1 MGGKNRI
8 AILLIFG
15 IITASGACS
24 AVVNAQETKKYIL
37 SVTPQFNPSDVIT
50 IGGTCEWSWPEAGIA
65 VASGFSSSEKIST
78 VKFAVPDIKLVS
90 PDEQMT
96 SIIRNALKNAG
107 NYSAIARAEKFS
119 SEGICEPPPIIG
131 GSDVYDKNGQWA
143 LYAIGAAQPVT
154 REGGEKCVGGEYF
167 PKYKPKWLLNDYEGN
182 GITVAF
188 FDTGMPCVN
197 TESIRLHPDFDWY
210 SPTDGGVFPF
220 FKGYEAPANASDPW
234 NYYKNYYY
242 NYADV
247 EELKRLLNPDSL
259 IWKPDGGYDVYNR
272 LAVGIDPELGG
283 FSYPQDHG
291 TQAGGLVGARYWK
304 NNKGAIRG
312 LAPKAKLIFYKNDTL
327 SGMLKSYKRAVF
339 DGVQV
344 SGNSLNAWQ
353 PETNKDDEQN
363 YLILLSNAVSELNK
377 ANILLVFPETT
388 LSFASK
394 LSNPN
399 LLIVSGTGPRDYD
412 PFAVDL
418 DKYLPHPGGNK
429 NAEYNLDRVMF
440 VFFRPIPVFGS
451 AFGSSID
458 ISSPAGSYND
468 GMDLLY
474 WALSDS
480 KTMPSAY
487 AMKKAN
493 NYLYT
498 TCSAPNAEIV
508 SYYLLRKGGAPYL
521 DTGYHMLSAGTGLSA
536 SIVAGVAALAVESYQ
551 RKNGA
556 PPSAEK
562 LKKILLDSADDQVGP
577 AIDRIIYWPE
587 GEENPAVVNWNCEK
601 PGRDDFYGKGRI
613 NALKAIKLA
622 RGE

>member
-1 MGGKNRI
+1 MDGKTRI
-8 AILLIFG
+8 TILLILCV
-15 IITASGACS
+15 IIST
-24 AVVNAQETKKYIL
+24 VNAQETKKYLL
-37 SVTPQFNPSDVIT
+37 SVTPQFQPSDLIR
-50 IGGTCEWSWPEAGIA
+50 IGGTCDWYWPEAGIA
-65 VASGFSSSEKIST
+65 VASGPGSSGAIST
-78 VKFAVPDIKLVS
+78 VKFAVPDIKLIS

-96 SIIRNALKNAG
+96 LIIKNALKNAG
-107 NYSAIARAEKFS
+107 KSLEGVRAERS
-119 SEGICEPPPIIG
+119 SPEAICEPPPIIG

-167 PKYKPKWLLNDYEGN
+167 PKYKPKWQLEDYEGK
-182 GITVAF
+182 GVTVAF
-188 FDTGMPCVN
+188 FDTGMPCIKE
-197 TESIRLHPDFDWY
+197 ESIKLHPDFDWY
-210 SPTDGGVFPF
+210 SPTDGGVFPL

-242 NYADV
+242 DYADI
-247 EELKRLLNPDSL
+247 EELKRLFNPDSL
-259 IWKPDGGYDVYNR
+259 IWKPEGGYDVYNR

-283 FSYPQDHG
+283 FANSSDHG
-291 TQAGGLVGARYWK
+291 TQAGGLIGARYWK

-312 LAPKAKLIFYKNDTL
+312 LAPKAKLIFYNNYTL
-327 SGMLKSYKRAVF
+327 SGMMKSFKRAVF

-344 SGNSLNAWQ
+344 ICNSSNAWQ
-353 PETNKDDEQN
+353 SETNKDDEQN
-363 YLILLSNAVSELNK
+363 YLILMSNAASELNK

-418 DKYLPHPGGNK
+418 DKYLPHPGEDK
-429 NAEYNLDRVMF
+429 NADYNLDRVMF
-440 VFFRPIPVFGS
+440 VFFRPIPIFGS

-458 ISSPAGSYND
+458 ISAPAGSYNG

-480 KTMPSAY
+480 RMMPSENS
-487 AMKKAN
+487 MKMAN

-498 TCSAPNAEIV
+498 TCSAPDAEII
-508 SYYLLRKGGAPYL
+508 SYYLLRRGNAPYL
-521 DTGYHMLSAGTGLSA
+521 NIGYHMLSAGTDLSA
-536 SIVAGVAALAVESYQ
+536 SIITGVAALAAESYR

-562 LKKILLDSADDQVGP
+562 LKKILLDSSDDRVGP
-577 AIDRIIYWPE
+577 AIDRIIYWPQ
-587 GEENPAVVNWNCEK
+587 GEEKPSIVNWNCEK
-601 PGRDDFYGKGRI
+601 PGRDDFYGKGRV
-613 NALKAIKLA
+613 NALKAVKLA